1 MVSLVP
7 KSYLVIRIVTFI
19 NSISWQYMKD
29 GRLEWPVN
37 IDLRS
42 SVDLDLDFGDLWRN
56 SGQ

>member
-1 MVSLVP
+1 MVNLVP

-29 GRLEWPVN
+29 GGLAWAVN

-42 SVDLDLDFGDLWRN
+42 SDDLDLDWGDLWRN
-56 SGQ
+56 PGQ